1 MTGAVGS
8 LPALTRLYLGAKH
21 AVCTWPGLRVWPG
34 AREGWPALAPPV
46 TKARP
51 GPPPGLEHRELFMG
65 WVLGAEWG
73 QGRAGIGRGHTL
85 DEGLSGRSR
94 PVRSIHT
101 RGEELWIRGARK
113 AQSHLPAWSSPPA
126 LLLPPPSS
134 AGRWAHRPRWS
145 TSAVDGGPG
154 RRWNLSEIGGQSG
167 GIQSSTEESAFFS
180 PALSLPTELRGQ
192 QPLAPLL
199 RRRLGILVLPLTPP
213 VIPARL
219 FEPPVPPLGN
229 GDNHTSLSGQS

>member
-34 AREGWPALAPPV
+34 ARESWPALAPPV

-113 AQSHLPAWSSPPA
+113 AQSHLPAWSAPPA

-145 TSAVDGGPG
+145 RSAVDGGPA
-154 RRWNLSEIGGQSG
+154 GGGTCLRSAASLEG
-167 GIQSSTEESAFFS
+167 SS
-180 PALSLPTELRGQ
+180 LR
-192 QPLAPLL
+192 LK
-199 RRRLGILVLPLTPP
+199 RVHSFLPLCPSP
-213 VIPARL
+213 RSCEGSNPW
-219 FEPPVPPLGN
+219 PLC
-229 GDNHTSLSGQS
+229 